1 VWQFAR
7 VAFFRVLLTLTFAL
21 LALST
26 DAAFINGRSYA
37 SLTTWAA
44 NNRFAPVRDG
54 RANVLTLTNRYA
66 TRLVFEKNSDTF
78 LINGVK
84 LALSYPVAFDKTGW
98 LIAQLDL
105 TKTIEPLVYAPLLAP
120 KKITTI
126 CLDPGHGGKDTGKQ
140 VGSHT
145 EKALT
150 LLLATE
156 LRGQL
161 QRAGFRVV
169 QTRTKDTTMELTER
183 SNFANRQNA
192 DLFVCLH
199 FNAFTRDPQS
209 AQGLETYTIT
219 PVGAASSNAQG
230 EGANHGPCVGN
241 RVERR
246 SLVLT
251 YLVHRSLI
259 KSVGMT
265 DRSVRRARFAVL
277 RDAEM
282 PAVYIEGGYMTHP
295 TESRKIFDAGYRKQM
310 ASAIVQGIVAYQK
323 LTAPPT
329 PPPPKPNP
337 SKKAVTVAKK
347 L

>member
-7 VAFFRVLLTLTFAL
+7 VSFFRVFLTLTVAWC
-21 LALST
+21 ALSA
-26 DAAFINGRSYA
+26 DAAYINGRSYT
-37 SLTTWAA
+37 SLTGWAA
-44 NNRFAPVRDG
+44 NNRFASVRDG
-54 RANVLTLTNRYA
+54 RADSLTLTNRYA
-66 TRLVFEKNSDTF
+66 TRLVFEKNSDT
-78 LINGVK
+78 LVINGIDVA
-84 LALSYPVAFDKTGW
+84 LAYPVALDKSGW
-98 LIAQLDL
+98 LISPLDL
-105 TKTIEPLVYAPLLAP
+105 TKTVEPLVYAPLLPP

-145 EKALT
+145 EKVLT
-150 LLLATE
+150 LLLAAE

-161 QRAGFRVV
+161 QQAGFRVV

-209 AQGLETYTIT
+209 VQGLETYTIT

-230 EGANHGPCVGN
+230 EGANHGACVGN

-246 SLVLT
+246 SLLLT

-259 KSVGMT
+259 KNVGMT

-277 RDAEM
+277 RDVEM

-295 TESRKIFDAGYRKQM
+295 AESKKIFDAGYRKRM
-310 ASAIVQGIVAYQK
+310 AAAIVQGIIAYQK
-323 LTAPPT
+323 LTAPPE
-329 PPPPKPNP
+329 PPKTNPAKPNKVP
-337 SKKAVTVAKK
+337 AAGKKK
-347 L
+347 